1 MHQNKISSRHS
12 DSTLPRPLPVN
23 DNRERPLQIETAMG
37 PITPT
42 PATKPF
48 IRRIWAPAVIA
59 ISLGLTVV
67 WIILLGYG
75 LFKLMELAL

>member
-1 MHQNKISSRHS
+1 MHKNKIPPGHS

-23 DNRERPLQIETAMG
+23 DNQERPLQIQNAMG

-42 PATKPF
+42 PAPKPS

-59 ISLGLTVV
+59 ISLVLTVA